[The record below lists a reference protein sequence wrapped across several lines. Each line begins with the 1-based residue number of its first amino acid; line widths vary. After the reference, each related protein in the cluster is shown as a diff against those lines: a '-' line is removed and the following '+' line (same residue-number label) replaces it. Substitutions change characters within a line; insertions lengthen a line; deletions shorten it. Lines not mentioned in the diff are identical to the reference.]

1 MRLGPKTLQRHKRD
15 TRTDTDREVNGDWA
29 SARFRYLRR
38 RAVTIEKRHGANE
51 LILAVRVAVEP
62 SDGMVCEVV

>member
-1 MRLGPKTLQRHKRD
+1 MRLDPKTLQRHKQD
-15 TRTDTDREVNGDWA
+15 TRTDTDREGNGDWA

-38 RAVTIEKRHGANE
+38 AVTIEKHHGANE
-51 LILAVRVAVEP
+51 LILAVCVAVEP